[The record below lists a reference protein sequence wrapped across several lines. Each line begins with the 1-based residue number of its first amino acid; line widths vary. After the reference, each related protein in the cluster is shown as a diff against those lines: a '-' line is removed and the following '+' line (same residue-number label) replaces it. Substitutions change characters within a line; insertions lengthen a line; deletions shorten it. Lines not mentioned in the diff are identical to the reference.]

1 MKKRGKFIAIGL
13 LILLLV
19 LAGIVFFGWK
29 LGKGPLAY
37 LKYDT
42 FHLGEVVYGI
52 TEEEVFCQN
61 GPNKIAGTLYRPE
74 ERAGQQGIV
83 ILAHGLNGTAEDN
96 RIYARILAEA
106 GIAVYAF
113 DFCGGSNN
121 GKSDGNTTSMSV
133 KTEMTDLDCVVEKV
147 KSWDWVDPENVV
159 LMGESLGGLVSSL
172 TAAQREDIRALVLFY
187 PAFSLQDN
195 MHTLFGSS
203 ANIPDTF
210 SFMGMELGR
219 TFGED
224 LWDLDAYA
232 RIEAYTGEVL
242 IVHGTKDAT
251 VPYGYS
257 KRACNHFPHARLCGI
272 RGADHGFVNDDALE
286 AMSETYAFLREQMQ

>member
-1 MKKRGKFIAIGL
+1 MKKRGKIIAIDL
-13 LILLLV
+13 LVLLLV

-29 LGKGPLAY
+29 LGRGPLAY

-42 FHLGEVVYGI
+42 FHLGEVVYRI

-61 GPNKIAGTLYRPE
+61 GPNRIAGTLYRPE
-74 ERAGQQGIV
+74 ERTGQQGIV

-96 RIYARILAEA
+96 RTYARMLAEA

-147 KSWDWVDPENVV
+147 KSWDWVDPDNVV
-159 LMGESLGGLVSSL
+159 LLGESLGGLVSSL

-187 PAFSLQDN
+187 PAFSLEDD
-195 MHTLFGSS
+195 MHTLFGSLE
-203 ANIPDTF
+203 NIPDTF

-219 TFGED
+219 AFGED
-224 LWDLDAYA
+224 LWDLDAYT

-251 VPYGYS
+251 VPYGYA
-257 KRACNHFPHARLCGI
+257 KRACNHFAHARLCGI

-286 AMSETYAFLREQMQ
+286 AMSETYAFLKEQMQ